1 MTDKNFI
8 SIGIPVFN
16 GEKTIL
22 RTIDSILKQDYRN
35 FEIIIS
41 DDNSNDESLRLI
53 KEKYSK
59 NNFIKIYSNKK
70 KNNPIDNFIFLF
82 KKSSGNIF
90 KWLAQDDILKEKDIL
105 SKVND
110 KFNEGYNFIF
120 LNNEVIN
127 LIDGTHLK
135 NYMKIYDNT
144 LNQKDFLFKS
154 IENCGWLFYGF
165 YSNRILKRNID
176 ILELNS
182 NYFSYSEGI
191 LIHKNLIDSNIFYL
205 YDRNVIYEISKTS
218 SSKNLNPFS
227 ELLSY
232 QNYIFKTLSQI
243 FFSNKIK
250 LNIKISFFLFFIR
263 KTSLH
268 YLYLLIHLFSSFIK
282 SVILSKWK

>member
-1 MTDKNFI
+1 MTDRNFI

-41 DDNSNDESLRLI
+41 DDNSNDESLKLI

-59 NNFIKIYSNKK
+59 NNLIKIYSNKK

-120 LNNEVIN
+120 LNNEVVN
-127 LIDGTHLK
+127 LIDRTHLK

-144 LNQKDFLFKS
+144 QNQKDFLFKS

-165 YSNRILKRNID
+165 YSHKILKRNID

-250 LNIKISFFLFFIR
+250 LIIKISFFFIFIR

-268 YLYLLIHLFSSFIK
+268 YLYLLIHLFSSSIK